1 MNKKAVV
8 SLIVI
13 FTVIALIVI
22 TSLLFM
28 VNSITVE
35 ATSDLHLTASEE
47 AEIVEDSKIVL
58 HSNMFSLAENIAIS
72 YIELSHPYIKV
83 ISIER
88 KFPSKV
94 CINVSKRTP
103 VLAMPLTDGTYA
115 LLDRELKVLE
125 LVPEVEYPYV
135 TIISGTSISTPQL
148 GAFCDDRLGW
158 LSNIVTEAEGL
169 SFVNARFATLIPSI
183 TFEEASEG
191 NLGKIYLQINTGVT
205 FVLENNT
212 LALGD
217 YFNYAYTKYMKLN
230 DLEKSS
236 GYIIVQN
243 NPDKQEMDVIYS
255 ENL

>member
-22 TSLLFM
+22 ISLLFM

-47 AEIVEDSKIVL
+47 AEIIEDSKIVL
-58 HSNMFSLAENIAIS
+58 HSNMFSLAEDVAIS
-72 YIELSHPYIKV
+72 NIESLHPYVKV

-94 CINVSKRTP
+94 SINVSKRTP
-103 VLAMPLTDGTYA
+103 EFAMPLTDGSYA

-125 LVPEVEYPYV
+125 LVTEVKYPYV
-135 TIISGTSISTPQL
+135 TIISGTLIDTVQL
-148 GAFCDDRLGW
+148 GAFCKIAW

-243 NPDKQEMDVIYS
+243 NPDEQEINVIYS
-255 ENL
+255 DNL